1 MQGRLRKEHLEVTIR
16 TECAQSGKPIHLT
29 VDSDLKCNVEDEGAE
44 PLVFEPEVD
53 WEALREPNIIRVY

>member
-1 MQGRLRKEHLEVTIR
+1 M
-16 TECAQSGKPIHLT
+16 HLT
-29 VDSDLKCNVEDEGAE
+29 VDSDLKCNVEDEGAQ